1 MGVGLDDVVVEV
13 AWYSPG
19 SCGRWWSCSTTAVV
33 VGTTLVGG
41 GGGGGGKGT
50 TDDGLRLN
58 HASRFGHVRA
68 ALSDGHTPMLYCQ
81 IEHEVRAPR

>member
-1 MGVGLDDVVVEV
+1 MVLTWLMWKVVVVLDD
-13 AWYSPG
+13 G
-19 SCGRWWSCSTTAVV
+19 
-33 VGTTLVGG
+33 GG

-81 IEHEVRAPR
+81 IEHKVRAPR

>member
-1 MGVGLDDVVVEV
+1 M
-13 AWYSPG
+13 
-19 SCGRWWSCSTTAVV
+19 AVV
-33 VGTTLVGG
+33 VGTRLVG

-81 IEHEVRAPR
+81 IEHEVRAPW

>member
-1 MGVGLDDVVVEV
+1 MMSSSKWQVLTWLMWKVVVVLDD
-13 AWYSPG
+13 G
-19 SCGRWWSCSTTAVV
+19 G
-33 VGTTLVGG
+33 GGTLVG